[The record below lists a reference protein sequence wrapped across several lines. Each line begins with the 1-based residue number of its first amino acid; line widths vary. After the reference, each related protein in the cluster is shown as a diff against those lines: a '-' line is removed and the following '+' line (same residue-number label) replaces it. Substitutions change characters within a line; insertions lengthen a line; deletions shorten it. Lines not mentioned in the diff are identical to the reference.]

1 MAIPTPAVGDH
12 LVVQHFCYTHHGVY
26 VGNGQVIHYQGPSF
40 SDGQA
45 CRIILSTLED
55 FHGNQSLRVIAHPNR
70 PFSRE
75 TGAARAFSRLGEHD
89 YHLLFN
95 NCEHFVLWCIEG
107 QHDSPQVN
115 HTSTALAATGT
126 TLLKSGHRSQTAV
139 SGLVGAST
147 SLASAPVASSTIL
160 SVTAISAPAW
170 APLAVGIAAAAYGA
184 HRLFKWLTED

>member
-26 VGNGQVIHYQGPSF
+26 VGNGQVIHYQGPF
-40 SDGQA
+40 SGDGFER
-45 CRIILSTLED
+45 RIILSTLDD
-55 FHGNQSLRVIAHPNR
+55 FHGNQPLQVMAHPNR

-75 TGAARAFSRLGEHD
+75 AGVARAFSRLSEHD

-115 HTSTALAATGT
+115 NASTALAATGT

-139 SGLVGAST
+139 SGLVGASAG
-147 SLASAPVASSTIL
+147 LASAPVASSTIL

-170 APLAVGIAAAAYGA
+170 APLAVGITAAYGA